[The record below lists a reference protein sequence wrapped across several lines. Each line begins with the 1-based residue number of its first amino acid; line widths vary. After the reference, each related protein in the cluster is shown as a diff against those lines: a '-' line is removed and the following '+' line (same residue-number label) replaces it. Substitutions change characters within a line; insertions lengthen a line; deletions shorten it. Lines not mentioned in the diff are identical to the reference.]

1 MVFLG
6 SSASAIDSWVRHW
19 EPRHDWS
26 TWRKNASTN
35 VKVFTHVGAIIQHNP
50 VKWMLN
56 GNVFVAPKQSF
67 PNSCQNVHFE
77 IWSYHDI
84 GPSDRPSAQG
94 GRDWCFSGNNLWA
107 KTVKIA
113 IERTDEQQPFWWCFA
128 ARWPTC
134 GEEKVKIVNIL
145 SLKSWHSATTSIQ
158 THTKSEMKQRLLLA
172 FLSKSLHFSLANQKN
187 DPNSKGW
194 MPGDAES
201 LNEQSIHLRWNHK
214 WHPKHQLNHQL

>member
-35 VKVFTHVGAIIQHNP
+35 VKVLTHVGAIIQHNP

-67 PNSCQNVHFE
+67 RNSCQNVHFE

-113 IERTDEQQPFWWCFA
+113 AKNARMNSNLFGDVLQPGDPHVV
-128 ARWPTC
+128 RR
-134 GEEKVKIVNIL
+134 
-145 SLKSWHSATTSIQ
+145 KSRLWTSCPWNPGTVQFNSIQ

-172 FLSKSLHFSLANQKN
+172 FLSNPSAFLWPTKN
-187 DPNSKGW
+187 DPNSKKGGFLEMRNRW
-194 MPGDAES
+194 T
-201 LNEQSIHLRWNHK
+201 NNQSTSDETK
-214 WHPKHQLNHQL
+214 EWHPKHQLNQL